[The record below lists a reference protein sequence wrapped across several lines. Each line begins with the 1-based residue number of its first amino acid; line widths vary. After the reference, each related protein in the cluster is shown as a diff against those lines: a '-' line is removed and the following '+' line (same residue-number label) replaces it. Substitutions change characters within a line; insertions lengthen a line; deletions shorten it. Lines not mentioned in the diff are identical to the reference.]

1 MAKLLIFN
9 GSISPSKAFG
19 TGPTPRPYARTT
31 KTTLKG
37 NRISLSLF
45 KNSVSYS

>member
-9 GSISPSKAFG
+9 GSISPSRALG
-19 TGPTPRPYARTT
+19 TGPTPRPYAKTT

-37 NRISLSLF
+37 NKISLSLL
-45 KNSVSYS
+45 KNSVS